1 MQALIFLE
9 ARDVIE
15 AALAGIV
22 WQMQA
27 DSPIYTNHEH
37 AHVVTDTHT
46 GAYSHLLIELSEL
59 EGFIL

>member
-9 ARDVIE
+9 ARDIVE

-37 AHVVTDTHT
+37 AQ
-46 GAYSHLLIELSEL
+46 S
-59 EGFIL
+59 